1 MRRLLAAA
9 ALFALASGASAE
21 EPSVEEAIAAQLP
34 GVEPGQVRETP
45 VPGLWE
51 VTVGRQIVYVSED
64 ARYLIRGDVID
75 LVASRNLTDER
86 LGELNDVM
94 ARRMV
99 SALRDDF
106 DEARMV
112 VFSPDNPKHTL
123 TVFTDIDCGYCRR
136 LHREIHSYM
145 ERGIKVRYVFLPLAG
160 PGSDSWAKADA
171 VWCSPDRN
179 AALTRAK
186 LGEDVT
192 ATQPCVDTPV
202 AEHYRLS
209 RQLGIQGTPG
219 LVTEDG
225 QFMSGYMPAEQL
237 AAWLESRQ

>member
-51 VTVGRQIVYVSED
+51 VSVGRQIVYVSED

-94 ARRMV
+94 AKRMV
-99 SALRDDF
+99 SALRDEF
-106 DEARMV
+106 DETRMV

-160 PGSDSWAKADA
+160 PGSDSWTKADA

-179 AALTRAK
+179 DAMTRAK
-186 LGEDVT
+186 LGEDVA